1 MDPDIEPD
9 GHLVERTT
17 TTTQTPV
24 RDTDS
29 GDLNIFS
36 PVNIEALKQESQAFT
51 SSSSVQGAVRYTR
64 PVDENTS
71 LLSAFSSSRRSYS
84 YGETEG
90 GGANAS
96 VDADA
101 DADAEANLY
110 SVYQDDIINH
120 RRLTVADI
128 ADIHDRLVSSK
139 IIETTVEATKNF
151 ISGVFNPQEDIPEG
165 GEFRASMQDVVRQFG
180 LAIHSVG
187 TAVLEFCSEWGAR
200 IYDVLQSTANSTL
213 EFVKEWFTIIWEFLH
228 SLYHVFFEFL
238 KGLDKQ
244 GWVNAVVSSVII
256 LLVAHSISAS
266 MQQQSHNLKM
276 EMKIITMNSEIESLR
291 HALQYLQNNSSSSAL
306 IDLKLNSL
314 ENSMS
319 DQIQFTESTVLDTV
333 KNVADN
339 LNETIQAST
348 SNLQSQL
355 VHFHEDSK
363 DQGDRLAESIL
374 YTRQNTTIELQS
386 IKHSVSSALSTVG
399 ILGGEVDQKITE
411 VRAVI
416 NSTISTIG
424 GFMDEANKE
433 LSDTVQKFDEEMN
446 QYKYQTNNEFSAES
460 NFVKFQLA
468 GTFVVLACLCSGWHL
483 TNHRSRIMNLEAQ
496 KRVMAILWM
505 VPVYAV
511 TSWVSLVWP
520 DAASVMGAFRD
531 CYEAYAIYMFVAL
544 LATVMEGDRGLP
556 ALITRLASQ
565 VKEEMEAEEKAL
577 IENKPLPSRH
587 LTPPLPCG
595 YSSSKEMS
603 IAATW
608 IYQCKLLALQF
619 CLVQPTLGL
628 LPFVLNICGISTA
641 APDFD
646 DKGAVDWGSYDLWS
660 EIIQNVSICFALW
673 GLWCFYHGTIKELEW
688 MNPLPKFLCIKGVV
702 FMTYYQAIVIDILSY
717 MGSFSSTTAASYQ
730 NLLICI
736 EMFLFSVFHVYVF
749 PLQEWEKD
757 YKTIREEAEKTRQ
770 RVGFRDTLAVNEFFS
785 DFKSIVT
792 VQDYFEGVEND
803 EDEEELFSQEKNGE
817 ETISCFFPGK
827 SRDIVVGLGTINSHR
842 LMRNRS
848 GSGGE
853 SQSGDDASSVPSS
866 VDRRGGDDV
875 ESGSARK
882 NRSSSR
888 QIYRG
893 GGVSNSSGICDFL
906 SFTSPQQNNDKWWDV
921 AHEYEDYSPSFV
933 EGSTSSV
940 QGAEVHNTTASV
952 VKSTS
957 KNVDGDVSRVV
968 VVNEEFD

>member
-1 MDPDIEPD
+1 
-9 GHLVERTT
+9 
-17 TTTQTPV
+17 
-24 RDTDS
+24 
-29 GDLNIFS
+29 
-36 PVNIEALKQESQAFT
+36 
-51 SSSSVQGAVRYTR
+51 
-64 PVDENTS
+64 
-71 LLSAFSSSRRSYS
+71 
-84 YGETEG
+84 
-90 GGANAS
+90 
-96 VDADA
+96 
-101 DADAEANLY
+101 
-110 SVYQDDIINH
+110 
-120 RRLTVADI
+120 LTV

-151 ISGVFNPQEDIPEG
+151 ISGVFNPPQDIPEG
-165 GEFRASMQDVVRQFG
+165 GEFSASIQDILRQFG
-180 LAIHSVG
+180 LAMHSFG
-187 TAVLEFCSEWGAR
+187 NAVFEFCSEWAAR
-200 IYDVLQSTANSTL
+200 FYEILQSTANSAL
-213 EFVKEWFTIIWEFLH
+213 EFANEWITIIWEYLQ
-228 SLYHVFFEFL
+228 SLCHMLFEFL
-238 KGLDKQ
+238 KGLDRQ
-244 GWVNAVVSSVII
+244 GWVNAVFSSVIV
-256 LLVAHSISAS
+256 LLVAHLISTS
-266 MQQQSHNLKM
+266 MQQQSHNLNM
-276 EMKIITMNSEIESLR
+276 EMKITTMNSEIESLR
-291 HALQYLQNNSSSSAL
+291 HALQYLQSNSSSSAS
-306 IDLKLNSL
+306 IELKLNSL

-319 DQIQFTESTVLDTV
+319 DQIQLTESTVLDTV

-339 LNETIQAST
+339 LNETIKAST
-348 SNLQSQL
+348 GNLHSQL
-355 VHFHEDSK
+355 FHFHEDSQA
-363 DQGDRLAESIL
+363 QGEELAETIR
-374 YTRQNTTIELQS
+374 YTRQNTTIQLQS

-399 ILGGEVDQKITE
+399 ILGSKVDNKITE
-411 VRAVI
+411 VRAVV

-424 GFMDEANKE
+424 DFMNVANKE
-433 LSDTVQKFDEEMN
+433 LNDTVLKFEKEMN

-460 NFVKFQLA
+460 DFVKYQLA

-483 TNHRSRIMNLEAQ
+483 ANHRATILNLEAQ

-505 VPVYAV
+505 VPLYAV

-565 VKEEMEAEEKAL
+565 VKEEMEAEELAL

-628 LPFVLNICGISTA
+628 LPFVFNICGISTT
-641 APDFD
+641 APDVD
-646 DKGAVDWGSYDLWS
+646 DKGAIDWGSYELWS

-688 MNPLPKFLCIKGVV
+688 MNPFPKFMCIKGVV

-717 MGSFSSTTAASYQ
+717 MGVFSSTTAASYQ

-749 PLQEWEKD
+749 PLQEWEKG

-792 VQDYFEGVEND
+792 VQDYFEGVEKD
-803 EDEEELFSQEKNGE
+803 DEELSAQGKDGE
-817 ETISCFFPGK
+817 DTISCFFPGTGR
-827 SRDIVVGLGTINSHR
+827 SQVMGLGTINTQR
-842 LMRNRS
+842 LMRARS
-848 GSGGE
+848 GSFGD
-853 SQSGDDASSVPSS
+853 SQSGDDTSSARGSI
-866 VDRRGGDDV
+866 DRRGGDDV
-875 ESGSARK
+875 ESGLVRR
-882 NRSSSR
+882 NRSPSMQS
-888 QIYRG
+888 YV
-893 GGVSNSSGICDFL
+893 GVSNSSGICDFL

-921 AHEYEDYSPSFV
+921 AHACEDYSPSSNDAIEV
-933 EGSTSSV
+933 STSSV
-940 QGAEVHNTTASV
+940 RVAGGPRGHSSTS
-952 VKSTS
+952 VKSSS
-957 KNVDGDVSRVV
+957 KS
-968 VVNEEFD
+968 VNAPRLVANKEFDTDDNTGSS